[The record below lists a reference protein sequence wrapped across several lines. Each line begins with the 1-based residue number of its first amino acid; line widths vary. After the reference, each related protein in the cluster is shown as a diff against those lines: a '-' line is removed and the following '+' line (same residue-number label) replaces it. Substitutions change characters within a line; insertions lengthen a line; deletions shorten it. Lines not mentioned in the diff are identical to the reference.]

1 MNFYLFIYF
10 LKIIISKNNIEDEII
25 NRAIVYRSHF
35 ISASKFYHTF
45 SLIQLNYRVNHKYN
59 QLLNRCLLDKTL

>member
-1 MNFYLFIYF
+1 MKLLIVQLFI
-10 LKIIISKNNIEDEII
+10 D
-25 NRAIVYRSHF
+25 HF

-45 SLIQLNYRVNHKYN
+45 SLIQLNYRVNHNYN